1 MAERHSTKGVVC
13 LSVDAFWWFGIVQE
27 DQMNIH
33 LLLKGIKHLMIAVI
47 LDVIARPSICS
58 LHTYHMH

>member
-1 MAERHSTKGVVC
+1 MC